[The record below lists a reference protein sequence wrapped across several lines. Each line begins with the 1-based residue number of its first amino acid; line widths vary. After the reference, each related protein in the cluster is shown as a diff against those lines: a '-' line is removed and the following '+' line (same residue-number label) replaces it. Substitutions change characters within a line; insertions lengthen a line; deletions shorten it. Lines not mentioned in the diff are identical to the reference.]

1 MTNPYINGIYQ
12 QPIKFG
18 QYAYVNGIEEAKN
31 FPVPPNTT
39 MMLMEANEPIA
50 YMKATNG
57 LGQIVSFK
65 SYKLVEVAEPTQP
78 QYVTMDDFL
87 KLKEELL
94 NAQSVSANANATAN
108 ASEPTNK

>member
-1 MTNPYINGIYQ
+1 MPLYN
-12 QPIKFG
+12 QPIQFG
-18 QYAYVNGIEEAKN
+18 QYAYVNNIEDARS

-39 MMLMEANEPIA
+39 MMLMEMNEPIV

-65 SYKLVEVAEPTQP
+65 TYKLVEVAEPAKP
-78 QYVTMDDFL
+78 QYVTLEDFN

-94 NAQSVSANANATAN
+94 NAKSISANANATNDAT
-108 ASEPTNK
+108 ASAK